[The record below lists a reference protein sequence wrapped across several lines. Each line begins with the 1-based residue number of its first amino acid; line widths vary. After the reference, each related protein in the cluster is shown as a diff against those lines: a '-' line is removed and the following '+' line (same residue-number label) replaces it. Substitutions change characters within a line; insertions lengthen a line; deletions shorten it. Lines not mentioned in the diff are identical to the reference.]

1 MSGSSW
7 YFKRCISLAVK
18 TLDDVKIFHENLF
31 PKANIDQEKEH
42 NQFVRAISYATR
54 FDKIN
59 EKDICEKQEFENS
72 IDKNLVE
79 KLDLPENFKFIIDLQ
94 KFHDICYQINSVLS
108 EHDSFLKTFELKNKF
123 RHLSMKQRK
132 KKT

>member
-42 NQFVRAISYATR
+42 NQFVRAILYDIR

-59 EKDICEKQEFENS
+59 EKNICEKQEFENS
-72 IDKNLVE
+72 IDK
-79 KLDLPENFKFIIDLQ
+79 KS
-94 KFHDICYQINSVLS
+94 Y
-108 EHDSFLKTFELKNKF
+108 
-123 RHLSMKQRK
+123 RK
-132 KKT
+132 IRST